1 MKVSGFFPKRFGS
14 RLFLMTIVA
23 GFIPIAIF
31 SILINVFGN
40 RFESSVRQTIS
51 QGYNEEWEK
60 SSALLTRMGE
70 TAIRQKAYDIAAQL
84 DLTLQS
90 HPYMTLGDLKR
101 DKEFRRV
108 AVQEIGEK
116 GYTGVHETQ
125 KGVIRFHRDR
135 NVEGMTTRKLAQ
147 KLPEYAKILEENRRG
162 KAVGGYFDWIE
173 ADGTVSKKYMYVV
186 PLSVPTADGTS
197 LSVFVTTY
205 LDEFTKPMREA
216 YSIQQQTAGNVAS
229 TMSNLIA
236 SFRNQGLLF
245 MGLGIFLV
253 SLAALAIGMYFSRGI
268 SRLSEATRAVHNG
281 DFDVRVKPILS
292 GEIRALMED
301 FNYMAARLKDTTVSK
316 ELLEES
322 EKKLREMN
330 GELRREINIR
340 SIAEKALAAEK
351 ERLAVTLLSIG
362 DGVITT
368 DVTGRIILINR
379 AAEELTGYPQIEVE
393 GRSLSEILIIRE
405 NAWPNDT
412 SIESLI
418 DTSREAAFSGPCT
431 LVSRDGTERH
441 ISKNLSP
448 IRNDQNTLV
457 GAVLVLRDI
466 TEQQRMESELLRAR
480 KLESI
485 GTLAGGIAHDF
496 NNLLAVILGNI
507 SFAKMLIKTDI
518 KAMKRLDEAE
528 KATIRGK
535 DLSYRLLT
543 FARGGAPVK
552 RITAI
557 YDLIYDAAE
566 ITVSG
571 SNVKCEYGFSETL
584 FKAFI
589 DEGQIRQVIHNIVLN
604 ARESMPEGGVVFVSA
619 ENILLEHDDRGLHA
633 GNYIQISV
641 QDSGNGI
648 LPENLDR
655 VFDPYFTTKE
665 MGSEKGMGLG
675 LAICYSIIKNHNGHI
690 TIMSQPD
697 KGTTV
702 HVYLQAYDAAIP
714 VILETDPPGAA
725 RILYMDDEPQV
736 RDVAGQILRHMGYSV
751 EFARDGIEAID
762 LFKKGAATGVPYDLV
777 VLDLTV
783 PGGMGGREAI
793 ECLRAINPKIK
804 AIVSSGYVD
813 NAMLHDYAKYGFS
826 GVVAKPY
833 SVEQFEKVICQV
845 LNASC

>member
-31 SILINVFGN
+31 SVLINVFGN

-70 TAIRQKAYDIAAQL
+70 TAVRQKAYDIAAQL

-108 AVQEIGEK
+108 AVQEIGDK
-116 GYTGVHETQ
+116 GYTGVHETK
-125 KGVIRFHRDR
+125 KGIICFHRDR
-135 NVEGMTTRKLAQ
+135 NVEGMSTRKLAQ
-147 KLPEYAKILEENRRG
+147 KLPEYAKIIEENRRG

-173 ADGTVSKKYMYVV
+173 TDGAVSKKYMYVV

-268 SRLSEATRAVHNG
+268 SRLSEATRAVNNG
-281 DFDVRVKPILS
+281 DFDVRVRPILS

-322 EKKLREMN
+322 EKKLRETN

-340 SIAEKALAAEK
+340 SVTEKALAAEK

-379 AAEELTGYPQIEVE
+379 AAEKLTGYPQIEVE

-418 DTSREAAFSGPCT
+418 DTSREAAFSSPCT
-431 LVSRDGTERH
+431 LVSRDGTQHH

-571 SNVKCEYGFSETL
+571 SNVKCEYAFSEAL
-584 FKAFI
+584 FQAFI

-604 ARESMPEGGVVFVSA
+604 ARESMPEGGAVFVSA

-633 GNYIQISV
+633 GNYIRISV
-641 QDSGNGI
+641 QDSGYGI

-697 KGTTV
+697 IGTTV
-702 HVYLQAYDAAIP
+702 HVYLQAHDAAIP
-714 VILETDPPGAA
+714 VILATDSPGAA

-736 RDVAGQILRHMGYSV
+736 RDIAGQILKHMGYSV

-762 LFKKGAATGVPYDLV
+762 LFKKGAAAGVPYDLV